1 MRVVQPR
8 YISAIFRPPKTA
20 CIIRALGTTPV
31 LRFVTENTCDAQAP
45 TAEKGSLS
53 EVQQIRT
60 NGGALMKLLNTHQ
73 AAQVLNEP
81 EGTLRYW
88 RCAGKG
94 PAYIKLAG
102 RVRYDE
108 ADVIAYVNANK
119 RIPSVR
125 ATLEGNRIGTLSA

>member
-1 MRVVQPR
+1 
-8 YISAIFRPPKTA
+8 
-20 CIIRALGTTPV
+20 
-31 LRFVTENTCDAQAP
+31 
-45 TAEKGSLS
+45 
-53 EVQQIRT
+53 
-60 NGGALMKLLNTHQ
+60 MKLMTTRQ
-73 AAQVLNEP
+73 AAFFLNEP

>member
-1 MRVVQPR
+1 
-8 YISAIFRPPKTA
+8 
-20 CIIRALGTTPV
+20 
-31 LRFVTENTCDAQAP
+31 
-45 TAEKGSLS
+45 
-53 EVQQIRT
+53 
-60 NGGALMKLLNTHQ
+60 MKLLNTHQ

-125 ATLEGNRIGTLSA
+125 ATLEGNRIGTLSIGVKTATSTDTISRLTPSAIVAVQRPARSRRPEPSSPR

>member
-1 MRVVQPR
+1 
-8 YISAIFRPPKTA
+8 
-20 CIIRALGTTPV
+20 
-31 LRFVTENTCDAQAP
+31 
-45 TAEKGSLS
+45 
-53 EVQQIRT
+53 
-60 NGGALMKLLNTHQ
+60 MKLLNTHQ
-73 AAQVLNEP
+73 AAQILNES

-94 PAYIKLAG
+94 PPYIKFSG